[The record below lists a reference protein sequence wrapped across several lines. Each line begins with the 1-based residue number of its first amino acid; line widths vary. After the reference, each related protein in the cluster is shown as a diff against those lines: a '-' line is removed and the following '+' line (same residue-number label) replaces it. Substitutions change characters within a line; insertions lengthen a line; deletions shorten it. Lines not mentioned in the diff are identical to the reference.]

1 MMTIVQNCHDNG
13 LYIEDDDEAEA
24 ALADCEVAGLGE
36 QEESNP
42 EGELK

>member
-1 MMTIVQNCHDNG
+1 MSEKQEFV
-13 LYIEDDDEAEA
+13 EDALGRVAA